1 MSASWPR
8 MIGYGVGEC
17 AYSLVLNSLCS
28 FAMLYYTVALGLSPA
43 LVGAAMA
50 VSLLL
55 EMVMDPA
62 MGYVSDRTRHRF
74 GRRHPWMLAG
84 GLLMAVCF
92 YFLWAVPSSLHGRE
106 LPLFAYLVLVNLL
119 LRAGLSM
126 FFVPYLALG
135 FELCPDYEGS
145 SKIQA
150 VRQVMNMA
158 ANLAGPALAWSV
170 FFRDTAGLDGAKIPG
185 TSVPQNYVH
194 MGMAFSLTAIL
205 CVLAALWLT
214 RGWTGDTRTGPV
226 AAGRGAAHFRA
237 ELRQSFEDTNFM
249 RVLGFIFLAGSG
261 MAVVSLF
268 QPYVYVYFMGFAP
281 WQKTLAHGST
291 MIGMAVGGALSA
303 WIAKRLDKKGAV
315 LLGGAVS
322 LLCTGTL
329 AALFLTGGVPI
340 GTVRAF
346 ACFVVFHA
354 AFWLG
359 NGILL
364 PTGIAMIAD
373 LSARHQRRT
382 GINKDGAYAALFS
395 LTTKVSI
402 SFALLGSG
410 WALRLIGFSTCVA
423 QGAYTPEVI
432 WRLGLAMFL
441 AGPLMTAVALAV
453 IAPLKSLNDSRH

>member
-1 MSASWPR
+1 

-28 FAMLYYTVALGLSPA
+28 FALLYYTAALGLSPA
-43 LVGAAMA
+43 LVGAALA
-50 VSLLL
+50 VSLLM
-55 EMVMDPA
+55 EMFVDPA
-62 MGYVSDRTRHRF
+62 MGYMSDRTRHRY
-74 GRRHPWMLAG
+74 GRRHPWMFAG
-84 GLLMAVCF
+84 GCLMAVCF
-92 YFLWAVPSSLHGRE
+92 YFLWAVPLALHGRE
-106 LPLFAYLVLVNLL
+106 LPLLFYLVLVNLL

-126 FFVPYLALG
+126 FFIPYLALG
-135 FELCPDYEGS
+135 FELSPDHEGR

-150 VRQVMNMA
+150 VRQVMSIV

-185 TSVPQNYVH
+185 TSLPQNYVR
-194 MGMAFSLTAIL
+194 MGMFFSLTSLL

-214 RGWTGDTRTGPV
+214 RAWSGDTRAGPV

-237 ELRQSFEDTNFM
+237 GLRQSFEDTNVR
-249 RVLGFIFLAGSG
+249 RVLGFIFLAGAA
-261 MAVVSLF
+261 MVWVSSF

-281 WQKTLAHGST
+281 WQKTIAHGAT
-291 MIGMAVGGALSA
+291 MIGMAVGCVLSA
-303 WIAKRLDKKGAV
+303 WIAKRFDKKGAV
-315 LLGGAVS
+315 ILGGVVS

-329 AALFLTGGVPI
+329 AGLFLTGAVPL

-364 PTGIAMIAD
+364 PAGIAMIAA
-373 LSARHQRRT
+373 LAALHQRRT
-382 GINKDGAYAALFS
+382 GMNKDGAYAALFS
-395 LTTKVSI
+395 LTTKI
-402 SFALLGSG
+402 AMSFALLGSG
-410 WALRLIGFSTCVA
+410 LVLRLVGFSPCAA
-423 QGAYTPEVI
+423 QGAYAPDAI

-441 AGPLMTAVALAV
+441 VGPLMLVAALAV
-453 IAPLKSLNDSRH
+453 IAPMKSLKATRE